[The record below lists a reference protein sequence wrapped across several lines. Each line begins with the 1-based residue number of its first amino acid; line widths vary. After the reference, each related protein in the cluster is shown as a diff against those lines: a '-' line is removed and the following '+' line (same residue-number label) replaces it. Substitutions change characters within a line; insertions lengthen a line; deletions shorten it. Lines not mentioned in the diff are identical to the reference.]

1 MTLLY
6 IFGQCTI
13 EATTIREGLAMNPT
27 KICNCLMLLSLCC
40 IPHFGIAQTIQIP
53 VASQGGA
60 HATLDRPQT
69 GLSGAAVLERFGE
82 PLNTTPAV
90 GEPPISRWEY
100 AEFYVYFE
108 YSHVVHTVLKHKP
121 TR

>member
-1 MTLLY
+1 MMDVLELITELKIIPLGTLVS
-6 IFGQCTI
+6 
-13 EATTIREGLAMNPT
+13 EEDVS

-69 GLSGAAVLERFGE
+69 GLSGEAVLERFGE